1 MSDTLT
7 IPITLSGEFISLLG
21 TQPQATATVK
31 EYVILGLFQED
42 RISGGKAAEL
52 LGLTRLGFISLL
64 TRKGISYFRLSLD
77 EWAQEVATIHQWQ
90 TEHGQHGLISNA

>member
-1 MSDTLT
+1 MPDTLT

-21 TQPQATATVK
+21 TQPQATAAVK

-64 TRKGISYFRLSLD
+64 TRKGIPYFRLSLD
-77 EWAQEVATIHQWQ
+77 EWAQEAATIQQWQ
-90 TEHGQHGLISNA
+90 TEHGKHGLGNA